1 MLELRAK
8 TANRFSPA
16 WLLVLTIGFGVAS
29 CHDHSAL
36 EKQLAE
42 YRKELTQI
50 RTVQSNN
57 GIVLEDMDNRLLLLH
72 DQVDS
77 NRLMLG
83 STAPPSA
90 LPVVRLQPAGGPI
103 YPTEVVE
110 AVDPAVAPYPYP
122 YPEVAPRM
130 EPVAPAPVV
139 AKVEAPTPEPIAP
152 EPAAA
157 GAIQFQML
165 DEYGNV
171 VASGDG
177 AEDLDAVAP
186 PTPVE
191 PKPAPK
197 TAAAKKSDDTRALSL
212 YKKGMALLKEKRH
225 RDAVAMFEDFLSQ
238 FPQHGYADNCTYWI
252 GEAYYDR
259 QMYHKALAHFEQ
271 VVVQYPRGNK
281 VPDAMLKAGFC
292 YTSLGLRD
300 RAAELFDK
308 LIRTFPGTPAARLA
322 QKRKAELL

>member
-1 MLELRAK
+1 MLELRAA
-8 TANRFSPA
+8 TENRSSPA
-16 WLLVLTIGFGVAS
+16 WLLVVIVGLMAGTAG

-42 YRKELTQI
+42 LRKELTQV
-50 RTVQSNN
+50 RTVQGNN

-90 LPVVRLQPAGGPI
+90 LPVVRLQPNGGPI
-103 YPTEVVE
+103 YPTEVVI
-110 AVDPAVAPYPYP
+110 
-122 YPEVAPRM
+122 
-130 EPVAPAPVV
+130 EPVAPPPAPVL
-139 AKVEAPTPEPIAP
+139 AERVETPEPAP
-152 EPAAA
+152 T

-177 AEDLDAVAP
+177 AGDLDAVAP
-186 PTPVE
+186 AAPVE
-191 PKPAPK
+191 MAPVK
-197 TAAAKKSDDTRALSL
+197 TAAEKKSDDSRALGL

-281 VPDAMLKAGFC
+281 VPDAMLKAAFC
-292 YTSLGLRD
+292 YSSLGLRD
-300 RAAELFDK
+300 RATELFEK

-322 QKRKAELL
+322 EKRQAELL

>member
-1 MLELRAK
+1 VLELR
-8 TANRFSPA
+8 TTTENRVSPA
-16 WLLVLTIGFGVAS
+16 WLLVLIIGITTGAVG

-36 EKQLAE
+36 EKQLADL
-42 YRKELTQI
+42 RKELVQV
-50 RTVQSNN
+50 RTVQGNN
-57 GIVLEDMDNRLLLLH
+57 SVVLEDMDNRLLLLH

-90 LPVVRLQPAGGPI
+90 LPVVRLQPNAAI
-103 YPTEVVE
+103 YPTEGAY

-122 YPEVAPRM
+122 EPALRV
-130 EPVAPAPVV
+130 EPVAPIPATV
-139 AKVEAPTPEPIAP
+139 ARP
-152 EPAAA
+152 EPAPPAPA
-157 GAIQFQML
+157 PTGAIQFQML

-177 AEDLDAVAP
+177 AADLDAVAP
-186 PTPVE
+186 AAPVE
-191 PKPAPK
+191 AAPTK
-197 TAAAKKSDDTRALSL
+197 TAAATKSDDTRALGL
-212 YKKGMALLKEKRH
+212 YKKGMALLTEKRH
-225 RDAVAMFEDFLSQ
+225 REAVAMFEDFLSQ

-281 VPDAMLKAGFC
+281 VPDAMLKAAFC
-292 YTSLGLRD
+292 YSSLGLRD
-300 RAAELFDK
+300 RCAELFEK

-322 QKRKAELL
+322 EKRKAELL